1 MKQSMH
7 IGIEFQDD
15 RGKALIDTGERGSRP
30 EHLKRPHPG
39 EVFKRRCMSK
49 SPLKQSEI
57 AQCLEVS
64 CKHLSRFVNGHSS
77 LTIEFARKLEAVSGI
92 SAQAWMH
99 YQVAYDLYRT
109 ANNKPSLQ
117 SIY

>member
-7 IGIEFQDD
+7 IGIEY
-15 RGKALIDTGERGSRP
+15 RGNQGNAIIDAGERASRP

-49 SPLKQSEI
+49 SPLKQTEI
-57 AQCLEVS
+57 AQCLEIS
-64 CKHLSRFVNGHSS
+64 TKHLSRFVNGHSN

-109 ANNKPSLQ
+109 ANNKPSLK

>member
-1 MKQSMH
+1 MKHSMH
-7 IGIEFQDD
+7 IGIEYDSD
-15 RGKALIDTGERGSRP
+15 RGKVLIDTGERVSRP

-49 SPLKQSEI
+49 SSLKQNEI
-57 AQCLEVS
+57 AQCLS
-64 CKHLSRFVNGHSS
+64 ISTKHLSRFINGHSN
-77 LTIEFARKLEAVSGI
+77 LTIELARKLEAVSGI

-109 ANNKPSLQ
+109 ANSKPNLK